1 MLFTTVAALLFPVTI
16 LAVPAQKPA
25 AGDDKC
31 TPVSYI
37 LSDYT
42 LTRSPSFAFVS
53 FNIES
58 AFTVDSPYDDAVES
72 GANCEADGADLGNDN
87 ECNIAGE
94 RTDKLVFDVK
104 GSTGDASY
112 RITHNWKCN
121 NATWASVNDIQLPPL
136 DCNAIEDGKDG
147 ETVTCHSKPIIF
159 TPQNIR
165 KLSSKDSKKTAG
177 KAKGVATM
185 PTAKPSDC
193 PSC

>member
-1 MLFTTVAALLFPVTI
+1 MLFTTIASLLFPVVI
-16 LAVPAQKPA
+16 MAVPAQKPA
-25 AGDDKC
+25 PGDDKC

-37 LSDYT
+37 LTDYT

-58 AFTVDSPYDDAVES
+58 TYTVDSQHDDAVES

-94 RTDKLVFDVK
+94 RTSNLVFDVK
-104 GSTGDASY
+104 GSTGDANY
-112 RITHNWKCN
+112 RITHHWKCN
-121 NATWASVNDIQLPPL
+121 NGTWASTNDIQLPPL

-147 ETVTCHSKPIIF
+147 ETVTCHSNPIIF
-159 TPQNIR
+159 TPQNAR
-165 KLSSKDSKKTAG
+165 KVPSKDTKKAAG
-177 KAKGVATM
+177 KATAA
-185 PTAKPSDC
+185 TAKPSRC